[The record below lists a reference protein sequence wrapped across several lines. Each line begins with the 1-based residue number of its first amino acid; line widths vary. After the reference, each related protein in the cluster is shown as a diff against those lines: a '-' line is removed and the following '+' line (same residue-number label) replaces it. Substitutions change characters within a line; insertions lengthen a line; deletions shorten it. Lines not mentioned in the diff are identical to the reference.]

1 MFNTFHIKK
10 NRGMLLSLMAIG
22 VMLSCASGAKTGN
35 KAYGG
40 LGLPTD
46 PVPFIKAARTGT
58 LPNGLRYYIL
68 ENQKPENRAYL
79 TLAVNAGSVLE
90 NDDEQGLAHFVEHMA
105 FNGTERFPESELV
118 NYLRSLGMR
127 FGPEV
132 NAYTG
137 YDETVYGI
145 EVPTE
150 LDASGHKRIPDT
162 ALAVIDDWSHAIT
175 FDPKDVDDERLVI
188 MEEYRSRLGAM
199 DRIRKQWLPMLFRG
213 SPYAERSPI
222 GLPEIIEN
230 APASKLRNFYKT
242 WYRADNMALILVG
255 DFDGA
260 ALEASLA
267 SHFTIPAAETPLNR
281 PKYDLPPPQK
291 GFISEIFTDPELS
304 FTAVYLYYKH
314 GPKPRT
320 GDLAAYREALID
332 MLISSMLSRRFDDAA
347 SKPET
352 PYMGAGGGQE
362 RFGASS
368 RYYQLFARAKAGAAE
383 ASLREMLLAKESMV
397 RYGFTEPELDRAK
410 RSLISNVTQLNSEK
424 DKMESNLYIQE
435 FTNHFLLGTT
445 MPDIAWELEAVQR
458 LLPGIGTKE
467 IAAAVKDYFAS
478 EDISIFVLAPDAE
491 QSSLPSKE
499 RIRQLVTEARK
510 ARIPAPKAELVT
522 DRLLDETPQPGRIV
536 NESVDPET
544 GAILWELGNR
554 GKVIL
559 KETANRNNE
568 IVFYAL
574 ARGGAASVPEAE
586 DRSAS
591 LAAEML
597 QVSGM
602 GPYAL
607 QDLQKKLAGKQV
619 SMSFWT
625 SSFLRG
631 FQGSSTAEDL
641 KTFFE
646 LLYLSFTQPRLDP
659 TAVQV
664 MLDNYRTSLMQAKE
678 NPQSLFYREVQRTM
692 YGNHPRFI
700 PMEAED
706 LGQVRI
712 DQAMSFIQKTL
723 NPEDYTFVFVGNVN
737 PEDFRAY
744 IETYVASIPRGQ
756 TLNTWADLQI
766 TRPDTLEKSLYKGK
780 EERSTVYIGRYMPAA
795 YTEEDSIA
803 AAVLQ
808 EYLDIQLTEAIR
820 EKLGGVYSISAG
832 ISLSPLPPNELG
844 MSVSFGCDPKRVSEL
859 IAAVEQE
866 IRQVVSDPVD
876 PGIFSKALEALKK
889 SWETSIQ
896 HNGYIAQSYANSA
909 VIYQVPLSRLNKRP
923 ALYDAVT
930 PRAMQDMG
938 RRLLQTGPTQIVLYP
953 EQVQDR

>member
-1 MFNTFHIKK
+1 MFNTFHVKK
-10 NRGMLLSLMAIG
+10 NRGMLLSLMAVG
-22 VMLSCASGAKTGN
+22 VILSCASGAKTGN
-35 KAYGG
+35 NVYGG
-40 LGLPTD
+40 LGLPAD
-46 PVPFIKAARTGT
+46 PVPFIGAARTGI

-68 ENQKPENRAYL
+68 ENAKPENRAYL

-90 NDDEQGLAHFVEHMA
+90 NDDERGLAHFTEHMA

-150 LDASGHKRIPDT
+150 LDEPGHKRIPDT
-162 ALAVIDDWSHAIT
+162 ALAVIDDWTHGIA
-175 FDPKDVDDERLVI
+175 FDPKDIDDERLVI

-199 DRIRKQWLPMLFRG
+199 DRIRRQWLPVLFRG
-213 SPYAERSPI
+213 SPYADRSPI

-230 APASKLRNFYKT
+230 ALASKLRNFYKT

-260 ALEASLA
+260 ALEASLT
-267 SHFTIPAAETPLNR
+267 SHFTIPPAETPLNR

-291 GFISEIFTDPELS
+291 GLISEIFTDPELS
-304 FTAVYLYYKH
+304 FTGVYLFYKRT
-314 GPKPRT
+314 PKPRT

-332 MLISSMLSRRFDDAA
+332 ALIDSMLSHRFDDAA

-352 PYMGAGGGQE
+352 PYMGAGGGHE
-362 RFGASS
+362 RYGASS
-368 RYYQLFARAKAGAAE
+368 RYYQLSARAKAGAAE
-383 ASLREMLLAKESMV
+383 ASLREMLLAKESMA

-424 DKMESNLYIQE
+424 DRIESNSYIQE
-435 FTNHFLLGTT
+435 FTDHFLLGTA

-478 EDISIFVLAPDAE
+478 EDISVFVLAPDAE
-491 QSSLPSKE
+491 KADLPSKE
-499 RIRQLVTEARK
+499 RIRQLVTRARK

-544 GAILWELGNR
+544 GALLWELSNG

-574 ARGGAASVPEAE
+574 ARGGAANVPEEE

-602 GPYAL
+602 GPYSL

-619 SMSFWT
+619 SMS
-625 SSFLRG
+625 
-631 FQGSSTAEDL
+631 
-641 KTFFE
+641 
-646 LLYLSFTQPRLDP
+646 
-659 TAVQV
+659 
-664 MLDNYRTSLMQAKE
+664 
-678 NPQSLFYREVQRTM
+678 
-692 YGNHPRFI
+692 
-700 PMEAED
+700 
-706 LGQVRI
+706 
-712 DQAMSFIQKTL
+712 
-723 NPEDYTFVFVGNVN
+723 
-737 PEDFRAY
+737 
-744 IETYVASIPRGQ
+744 
-756 TLNTWADLQI
+756 
-766 TRPDTLEKSLYKGK
+766 
-780 EERSTVYIGRYMPAA
+780 
-795 YTEEDSIA
+795 
-803 AAVLQ
+803 
-808 EYLDIQLTEAIR
+808 
-820 EKLGGVYSISAG
+820 
-832 ISLSPLPPNELG
+832 
-844 MSVSFGCDPKRVSEL
+844 
-859 IAAVEQE
+859 
-866 IRQVVSDPVD
+866 
-876 PGIFSKALEALKK
+876 
-889 SWETSIQ
+889 
-896 HNGYIAQSYANSA
+896 
-909 VIYQVPLSRLNKRP
+909 
-923 ALYDAVT
+923 
-930 PRAMQDMG
+930 
-938 RRLLQTGPTQIVLYP
+938 
-953 EQVQDR
+953 